1 MPIMEDR
8 REERI
13 VRGSPRRDYD
23 TGDYLAR
30 DRDYRDPR
38 IRSEP
43 HALAVVAASS
53 SLKTIGGV
61 AVGVLAILALIGLLP
76 RVLMAIAAIV
86 FGASMLIEGLGISG
100 EYRKLARW
108 LAETSP
114 ERFELAGGTGIEVA
128 VGIAGIVLGILA
140 LIGIAPATLIP
151 VLVIAGGAGLMMA
164 VATVHRL
171 NDLRLTSMG
180 VSDFGRSLH
189 SEWLAG
195 GAIVQA
201 LGGLSALVLGIL
213 SLVWAGTTAA
223 GYGTLSEIGMI
234 CLGVAAAIGGGAIA
248 GRSTMLYRRG

>member
-1 MPIMEDR
+1 
-8 REERI
+8 
-13 VRGSPRRDYD
+13 
-23 TGDYLAR
+23 
-30 DRDYRDPR
+30 
-38 IRSEP
+38 
-43 HALAVVAASS
+43 
-53 SLKTIGGV
+53 
-61 AVGVLAILALIGLLP
+61 
-76 RVLMAIAAIV
+76 
-86 FGASMLIEGLGISG
+86 
-100 EYRKLARW
+100 
-108 LAETSP
+108 
-114 ERFELAGGTGIEVA
+114 
-128 VGIAGIVLGILA
+128 
-140 LIGIAPATLIP
+140 
-151 VLVIAGGAGLMMA
+151 MMA